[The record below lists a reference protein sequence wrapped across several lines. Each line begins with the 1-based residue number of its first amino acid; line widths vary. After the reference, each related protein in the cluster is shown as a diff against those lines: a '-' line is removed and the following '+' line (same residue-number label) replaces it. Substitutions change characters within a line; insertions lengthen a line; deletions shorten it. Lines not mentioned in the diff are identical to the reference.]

1 MFSCLLQLIW
11 YLGCLFQVQMQKNIK
26 IYTYIADASLPRFLE
41 NDASASPLAKDIL
54 ASSPLRAT
62 LHEISKTQ
70 KSFGEI
76 PPGWRDIK
84 IINIFNETLSLN
96 SGKLKY

>member
-1 MFSCLLQLIW
+1 MLIFGSI
-11 YLGCLFQVQMQKNIK
+11 GCALAMK
-26 IYTYIADASLPRFLE
+26 IGGE
-41 NDASASPLAKDIL
+41 AK
-54 ASSPLRAT
+54 A
-62 LHEISKTQ
+62 HEISKTQ

-96 SGKLKY
+96 LGKLKY